1 MMTQRIQ
8 FDDRAAHL
16 ADLKRQIAA
25 GSYDTDWRFSLAV
38 DMMLNTMLDDFE
50 RDGHEEGDGPGRR
63 PRQPR

>member
-16 ADLKRQIAA
+16 AELKRQIAA
-25 GSYDTDWRFSLAV
+25 GTYDTEWRLSLAL
-38 DMMLNTMLDDFE
+38 DAMLDDYDRGGNLESDE
-50 RDGHEEGDGPGRR
+50 RSGR